1 LPEKTIND
9 WPVIRT
15 MTLFEWLTEFVGI
28 ETPSLMEIIFVSC
41 AVLGG
46 ILFFIMML
54 LMMIGDVLGGVTDAI
69 GLDIDAGGG
78 AFEILS
84 VQGLSVA
91 VMMFGLTGM
100 FGLSATGSD
109 VVAVLAGGIGA
120 AAGMYGM
127 GKMMYGINQLQA
139 DGTINYND
147 AVGQR
152 GQVYSRIK
160 PNETGEIQVPVDGT
174 LKTLLARAQ
183 DKTMLISSGEFIKV
197 VDIIG
202 STMIVAPLEDI
213 SSEE

>member
-1 LPEKTIND
+1 MI
-9 WPVIRT
+9 T
-15 MTLFEWLTEFVGI
+15 MTLFEMITEFVGI
-28 ETPSLMEIIFVSC
+28 EAPSLMEIIFVSC

-54 LMMIGDVLGGVTDAI
+54 LMMVGDVLGGVTDAI

-78 AFEILS
+78 GAFEILS
-84 VQGLSVA
+84 IQGLSVA

-109 VVAVLAGGIGA
+109 VVAVLAGGVGA

-139 DGTINYND
+139 DGTVNYND
-147 AVGQR
+147 AIGQR

-183 DKTMLISSGEFIKV
+183 DKSLLIPSGEFIRV
-197 VDIIG
+197 VDVIG
-202 STMIVAPLEDI
+202 STMIVVPLEDG

>member
-1 LPEKTIND
+1 
-9 WPVIRT
+9 
-15 MTLFEWLTEFVGI
+15 MTLFEMITEFVGI
-28 ETPSLMEIIFVSC
+28 EAPSLMEIIFVSC

-46 ILFFIMML
+46 IFFFIMML
-54 LMMIGDVLGGVTDAI
+54 LMMVGDVLGGVTDAI

-78 AFEILS
+78 GAFEILS
-84 VQGLSVA
+84 IQGLSVA

-109 VVAVLAGGIGA
+109 VVAVLAGGVGA

-139 DGTINYND
+139 DGTVNYND
-147 AVGQR
+147 AIGQR

-183 DKTMLISSGEFIKV
+183 DKSLLIPSGEFIRV
-197 VDIIG
+197 VDVIG
-202 STMIVAPLEDI
+202 STMIVVPLEDG

>member
-1 LPEKTIND
+1 
-9 WPVIRT
+9 
-15 MTLFEWLTEFVGI
+15 MTLFEMITEFVGI
-28 ETPSLMEIIFVSC
+28 EAPSLMEIIFVSC

-54 LMMIGDVLGGVTDAI
+54 LMMVGDVLGGVTDAI

-120 AAGMYGM
+120 AGGMYGM

-147 AVGQR
+147 AIGQR

-183 DKTMLISSGEFIKV
+183 DKSMLIASGEFIRV

-202 STMIVAPLEDI
+202 STMIVTPLEDA

>member
-1 LPEKTIND
+1 
-9 WPVIRT
+9 
-15 MTLFEWLTEFVGI
+15 MTLFEMITEFVGI
-28 ETPSLMEIIFVSC
+28 EAPSLMEIIFVSC

-54 LMMIGDVLGGVTDAI
+54 LMMVGDVLGGVTDAI

-109 VVAVLAGGIGA
+109 VVAVLAGGVGA

-127 GKMMYGINQLQA
+127 GKMMYGISQLQA
-139 DGTINYND
+139 DGTVNYND
-147 AVGQR
+147 AIGQR

-183 DKTMLISSGEFIKV
+183 DKSMLLPSGEFIRV
-197 VDIIG
+197 VDVIG
-202 STMIVAPLEDI
+202 STMIVVPLEDG

>member
-1 LPEKTIND
+1 
-9 WPVIRT
+9 
-15 MTLFEWLTEFVGI
+15 MTLFEMITEFVGI
-28 ETPSLMEIIFVSC
+28 EAPSLMEIIFVSC

-54 LMMIGDVLGGVTDAI
+54 LMMVGDVLGGVTDAI

-84 VQGLSVA
+84 VQGMSVA

-109 VVAVLAGGIGA
+109 VVAVLAGGVGA

-139 DGTINYND
+139 DGTVNYNH
-147 AVGQR
+147 AIGQR

-174 LKTLLARAQ
+174 LKTLLARAK
-183 DKTMLISSGEFIKV
+183 DKSMLIPSGEFIRV
-197 VDIIG
+197 VDVIG
-202 STMIVAPLEDI
+202 STMIVVPLEDG

>member
-1 LPEKTIND
+1 
-9 WPVIRT
+9 
-15 MTLFEWLTEFVGI
+15 MTLFETITEFVGI
-28 ETPSLMEIIFVSC
+28 EAPSLMEIIFVSC

-54 LMMIGDVLGGVTDAI
+54 LMMVGDVLGGVTDAI

-109 VVAVLAGGIGA
+109 VVAVLAGGVGA

-139 DGTINYND
+139 DGTVNYND
-147 AVGQR
+147 AIGQR

-183 DKTMLISSGEFIKV
+183 DKSTLIPSGEFIRV
-197 VDIIG
+197 VDVIG
-202 STMIVAPLEDI
+202 STMIVVPLEDG

>member
-1 LPEKTIND
+1 
-9 WPVIRT
+9 
-15 MTLFEWLTEFVGI
+15 MTLFEMITEFVGI
-28 ETPSLMEIIFVSC
+28 EAPSLMEIIFVSC

-54 LMMIGDVLGGVTDAI
+54 LMMVGDVLGGVTDAI
-69 GLDIDAGGG
+69 GIDIDAGGG

-120 AAGMYGM
+120 AGGMYGM

-147 AVGQR
+147 AIGQR

-183 DKTMLISSGEFIKV
+183 DKSMLIASGEFIRV

-202 STMIVAPLEDI
+202 STMIVTPLEDA

>member
-1 LPEKTIND
+1 
-9 WPVIRT
+9 
-15 MTLFEWLTEFVGI
+15 MTLFEMITEFVGI
-28 ETPSLMEIIFVSC
+28 EAPSLMEIIFVSC

-54 LMMIGDVLGGVTDAI
+54 LMMVGDVLGGVTDAI

-78 AFEILS
+78 GAFEILS
-84 VQGLSVA
+84 IQGLSVA

-109 VVAVLAGGIGA
+109 VVAVLAGGVGA

-139 DGTINYND
+139 DGTVNYND
-147 AVGQR
+147 AIGQR

-183 DKTMLISSGEFIKV
+183 DKSLLIPSGEFIRV
-197 VDIIG
+197 VDVIG
-202 STMIVAPLEDI
+202 STMIVVPLEDG
-213 SSEE
+213 SSQE

>member
-1 LPEKTIND
+1 
-9 WPVIRT
+9 
-15 MTLFEWLTEFVGI
+15 MTLFEMLTEFVGI
-28 ETPSLMEIIFVSC
+28 EAPSLMEIIFVSC

-54 LMMIGDVLGGVTDAI
+54 LMMVGDVLGGVTDAI

-84 VQGLSVA
+84 VQGLSDA

-147 AVGQR
+147 AIGQR

-183 DKTMLISSGEFIKV
+183 DKSMLIPSGEFIRV
-197 VDIIG
+197 IDIIG
-202 STMIVAPLEDI
+202 STMIVAPLEDGP
-213 SSEE
+213 SEE

>member
-1 LPEKTIND
+1 
-9 WPVIRT
+9 
-15 MTLFEWLTEFVGI
+15 MTLFEMITEFVGI
-28 ETPSLMEIIFVSC
+28 EAPSLMEIIFVSC

-54 LMMIGDVLGGVTDAI
+54 LMMVGDVLGGVTDAI

-109 VVAVLAGGIGA
+109 VVAVFAGGVGA

-139 DGTINYND
+139 DGTVNYND
-147 AVGQR
+147 AIGQR

-183 DKTMLISSGEFIKV
+183 DKSMLIPSGEFIRV
-197 VDIIG
+197 VDVIG
-202 STMIVAPLEDI
+202 STMIVVPLEDG

>member
-1 LPEKTIND
+1 MIS
-9 WPVIRT
+9 
-15 MTLFEWLTEFVGI
+15 MTLFEMITEFVGI
-28 ETPSLMEIIFVSC
+28 EAPSLMEIIFVSC

-54 LMMIGDVLGGVTDAI
+54 LMMVGDVLGGVTDAI

-109 VVAVLAGGIGA
+109 VVAVLAGGVGA

-139 DGTINYND
+139 DGTVNYND
-147 AVGQR
+147 AIGQR

-183 DKTMLISSGEFIKV
+183 DKSMLIPSGEFIRV
-197 VDIIG
+197 VDVIG
-202 STMIVAPLEDI
+202 STMIVVPLEDG

>member
-1 LPEKTIND
+1 ND
-9 WPVIRT
+9 CLLSAV
-15 MTLFEWLTEFVGI
+15 MTLFEMLTEFVGI
-28 ETPSLMEIIFVSC
+28 EAPSLMEIIFVSC

-54 LMMIGDVLGGVTDAI
+54 LMMVGDVLGGVTDAI

-183 DKTMLISSGEFIKV
+183 DKSMLIPSGEFIRV

-202 STMIVAPLEDI
+202 STMIVTPLEDG

>member
-1 LPEKTIND
+1 
-9 WPVIRT
+9 
-15 MTLFEWLTEFVGI
+15 MTLFETITEFVGI
-28 ETPSLMEIIFVSC
+28 EAPSLMEIIFVSC

-54 LMMIGDVLGGVTDAI
+54 LMMVGDVLGGVTDAI

-91 VMMFGLTGM
+91 IMMFGLTGM

-109 VVAVLAGGIGA
+109 VVAVLAGGVGA

-139 DGTINYND
+139 DGTVNYND
-147 AVGQR
+147 ASVQR

-183 DKTMLISSGEFIKV
+183 DKTLLIPSGEFILV

-202 STMIVAPLEDI
+202 STMIVKPLEDGAT
-213 SSEE
+213 EE

>member
-1 LPEKTIND
+1 
-9 WPVIRT
+9 
-15 MTLFEWLTEFVGI
+15 MTLFEMITEFVGI
-28 ETPSLMEIIFVSC
+28 EAPSLMEIIFVSC

-54 LMMIGDVLGGVTDAI
+54 LMMVGDVLGGVTDAI
-69 GLDIDAGGG
+69 GLDIDAGGGG

-109 VVAVLAGGIGA
+109 VVAVLAGGVGA

-139 DGTINYND
+139 DGTVNYND
-147 AVGQR
+147 AIGQR

-183 DKTMLISSGEFIKV
+183 DKSMLLPSGEFIRV
-197 VDIIG
+197 VDVIG
-202 STMIVAPLEDI
+202 STMIVVPLEDG

>member
-1 LPEKTIND
+1 
-9 WPVIRT
+9 
-15 MTLFEWLTEFVGI
+15 MTLFETITEFVGI
-28 ETPSLMEIIFVSC
+28 EAPSLMEIIFVSC

-54 LMMIGDVLGGVTDAI
+54 LMMVGDVLGGVTDAI

-78 AFEILS
+78 AFEILR

-109 VVAVLAGGIGA
+109 VVAVLAGGVGA

-139 DGTINYND
+139 DGTVNYND
-147 AVGQR
+147 AIGQR

-183 DKTMLISSGEFIKV
+183 DKAMLIPSGEFIRV
-197 VDIIG
+197 VDVIG
-202 STMIVAPLEDI
+202 STMIVKPLDDGP
-213 SSEE
+213 SEE

>member
-1 LPEKTIND
+1 
-9 WPVIRT
+9 
-15 MTLFEWLTEFVGI
+15 MTLFETITEFVGI
-28 ETPSLMEIIFVSC
+28 EAPSLMEIIFVSC

-54 LMMIGDVLGGVTDAI
+54 LMMVVDVLGGVTDAI

-109 VVAVLAGGIGA
+109 VVAVLARGVGA

-139 DGTINYND
+139 DGTVNYND
-147 AVGQR
+147 AIGQR
-152 GQVYSRIK
+152 EQVYSRIK

-183 DKTMLISSGEFIKV
+183 DKAMLIPSGEFIRV
-197 VDIIG
+197 VDVIG
-202 STMIVAPLEDI
+202 STMIVKPLDDGP
-213 SSEE
+213 SEE

>member
-1 LPEKTIND
+1 MI
-9 WPVIRT
+9 T
-15 MTLFEWLTEFVGI
+15 MTLFEMITEFVGI
-28 ETPSLMEIIFVSC
+28 EAPSLMEIIFVSC

-54 LMMIGDVLGGVTDAI
+54 LMMVGDVLGGVTDAI

-139 DGTINYND
+139 DGTVNYND
-147 AVGQR
+147 AIGQR

-183 DKTMLISSGEFIKV
+183 DKSKLIPSGEFIRV
-197 VDIIG
+197 IDVIG
-202 STMIVAPLEDI
+202 STMIVVPLEDG

>member
-1 LPEKTIND
+1 
-9 WPVIRT
+9 
-15 MTLFEWLTEFVGI
+15 MTLFETITEFVGI
-28 ETPSLMEIIFVSC
+28 EAPSLMEIIFVSC

-54 LMMIGDVLGGVTDAI
+54 LMMVGDVLGGVTDAI

-109 VVAVLAGGIGA
+109 VVAVLAGGVGA

-139 DGTINYND
+139 DGTVNYND
-147 AVGQR
+147 AIGQR

-183 DKTMLISSGEFIKV
+183 DKAMLIPSGEFIRV
-197 VDIIG
+197 VDVIG
-202 STMIVAPLEDI
+202 STMIVKPLDDGP
-213 SSEE
+213 SEE

>member
-1 LPEKTIND
+1 MIS
-9 WPVIRT
+9 
-15 MTLFEWLTEFVGI
+15 MTLFEMITEFVGI
-28 ETPSLMEIIFVSC
+28 EAPSLMEIIFVSC

-54 LMMIGDVLGGVTDAI
+54 LMMVGDVLGGVTDAI

-84 VQGLSVA
+84 VQGMSVA

-109 VVAVLAGGIGA
+109 VVAVLAGGVGA

-139 DGTINYND
+139 DGTVNYNH
-147 AVGQR
+147 AIGQR

-174 LKTLLARAQ
+174 LKTLLARAK
-183 DKTMLISSGEFIKV
+183 DKSMLIPSGEFIRV
-197 VDIIG
+197 VDVIG
-202 STMIVAPLEDI
+202 STMIVVPLEDG

>member
-1 LPEKTIND
+1 
-9 WPVIRT
+9 
-15 MTLFEWLTEFVGI
+15 MTLFEMITEFVGI
-28 ETPSLMEIIFVSC
+28 EAPSLMEIIFVSC

-54 LMMIGDVLGGVTDAI
+54 LMMVGDVLGGVTDAI

-109 VVAVLAGGIGA
+109 VVAVLAGGVGA

-139 DGTINYND
+139 DGTVNYND
-147 AVGQR
+147 AIGQR

-174 LKTLLARAQ
+174 LKTLLARAH
-183 DKTMLISSGEFIKV
+183 DKSMLIPSGEFIRV
-197 VDIIG
+197 VDVIG
-202 STMIVAPLEDI
+202 STMIVVPLEDGT
-213 SSEE
+213 SEE

>member
-1 LPEKTIND
+1 
-9 WPVIRT
+9 
-15 MTLFEWLTEFVGI
+15 MTLFETITEFVGI
-28 ETPSLMEIIFVSC
+28 EAPSLMEIIFVSC

-54 LMMIGDVLGGVTDAI
+54 LMMVGDVLGGVTDAI
-69 GLDIDAGGG
+69 GLDIDEGGG

-109 VVAVLAGGIGA
+109 VVAVLAGGVGA

-139 DGTINYND
+139 DGTVNYND
-147 AVGQR
+147 AIGQR

-183 DKTMLISSGEFIKV
+183 DKAMLIPSGEFIRV
-197 VDIIG
+197 VDVIG
-202 STMIVAPLEDI
+202 STMIVKPLDDGP
-213 SSEE
+213 SEECRRPK

>member
-1 LPEKTIND
+1 
-9 WPVIRT
+9 
-15 MTLFEWLTEFVGI
+15 MTLFEMITEFVGI
-28 ETPSLMEIIFVSC
+28 EAPSLMEIIFVSC

-54 LMMIGDVLGGVTDAI
+54 LMMVGDVLGGVTDAI
-69 GLDIDAGGG
+69 GLDIDTGGGG

-109 VVAVLAGGIGA
+109 VVAVLAGGVGA

-139 DGTINYND
+139 DGTVNYND
-147 AVGQR
+147 AIGQR

-183 DKTMLISSGEFIKV
+183 DKSMLIPSGEFIRV
-197 VDIIG
+197 VDVIG
-202 STMIVAPLEDI
+202 STMIVVPLEDG

>member
-1 LPEKTIND
+1 LLEKTIND
-9 WPVIRT
+9 WLVIRN

-28 ETPSLMEIIFVSC
+28 ETPTLMEIIFVSC

-183 DKTMLISSGEFIKV
+183 DKNMLIPSGEFIKV

-202 STMIVAPLEDI
+202 STMIVAPLDDI

>member
-1 LPEKTIND
+1 
-9 WPVIRT
+9 
-15 MTLFEWLTEFVGI
+15 MTLFEMITEFVGI
-28 ETPSLMEIIFVSC
+28 EAPSLMEIIFVSC

-54 LMMIGDVLGGVTDAI
+54 LMMVGDVLGGVTDAI

-91 VMMFGLTGM
+91 IMMFGLTGM

-109 VVAVLAGGIGA
+109 VVAVLAGGVGA

-147 AVGQR
+147 AIGQR

-183 DKTMLISSGEFIKV
+183 DKSMLIPSGEFIRV

-202 STMIVAPLEDI
+202 STMIVTPLEDA

>member
-1 LPEKTIND
+1 
-9 WPVIRT
+9 
-15 MTLFEWLTEFVGI
+15 MTLFETITEFVGI
-28 ETPSLMEIIFVSC
+28 EAPSLMEIIFVSC

-54 LMMIGDVLGGVTDAI
+54 LMMVGDVLGGVTDAI

-109 VVAVLAGGIGA
+109 VVAVLAGGVGA

-139 DGTINYND
+139 DGTVNYND
-147 AVGQR
+147 AIGQR

-183 DKTMLISSGEFIKV
+183 DKAMLIPSGEFIRV
-197 VDIIG
+197 VDVIG
-202 STMIVAPLEDI
+202 ATMIVKPLDDGP
-213 SSEE
+213 SEE

>member
-1 LPEKTIND
+1 
-9 WPVIRT
+9 
-15 MTLFEWLTEFVGI
+15 MTLFEMITEFVGI
-28 ETPSLMEIIFVSC
+28 EAPSLMEIIFVSC

-54 LMMIGDVLGGVTDAI
+54 LMMVGDVLGGVTDAI
-69 GLDIDAGGG
+69 GLDIDAGGGG

-120 AAGMYGM
+120 AGGMYGM

-147 AVGQR
+147 AIGQR

-183 DKTMLISSGEFIKV
+183 DKSMLIASGEFIRV

-202 STMIVAPLEDI
+202 STMIVTPLEDV

>member
-1 LPEKTIND
+1 
-9 WPVIRT
+9 
-15 MTLFEWLTEFVGI
+15 MTLFEMITEFVGI
-28 ETPSLMEIIFVSC
+28 EAPSLMEIIFVSC

-54 LMMIGDVLGGVTDAI
+54 LMMVGDVLGGVTDAI

-78 AFEILS
+78 GAFEILS
-84 VQGLSVA
+84 IQGLSVA

-109 VVAVLAGGIGA
+109 VVAVLAGGVGA

-139 DGTINYND
+139 DGTVNHND
-147 AVGQR
+147 AIGQR

-183 DKTMLISSGEFIKV
+183 DKSLLIPSGEFIRV
-197 VDIIG
+197 VDVIG
-202 STMIVAPLEDI
+202 STMIVVPLEDG